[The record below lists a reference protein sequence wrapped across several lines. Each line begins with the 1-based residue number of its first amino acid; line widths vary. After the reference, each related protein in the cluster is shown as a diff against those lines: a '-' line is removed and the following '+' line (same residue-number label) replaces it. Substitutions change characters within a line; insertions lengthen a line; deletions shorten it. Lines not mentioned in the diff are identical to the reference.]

1 MGMKMLSWI
10 PLIGP
15 ILQGLFSTA
24 SSIYATFKSTQ
35 VEQIKADVETSKVAA
50 QIIHDT
56 NDDIGIRI
64 MRDGLCIGPV
74 VWCLLGSWDT
84 IIGARQANGT
94 PWHPD
99 LIPYMFHVG
108 VYPEAMAYLPFAVVA
123 FLLGNIGFNI
133 WKRK

>member
-1 MGMKMLSWI
+1 MLGWI

-24 SSIYATFKSTQ
+24 SSIYSTFKSTQ
-35 VEQIKADVETSKVAA
+35 VEQIKADVATAQVSA

-64 MRDGLCIGPV
+64 LRDAALVFPV
-74 VWCLLGSWDT
+74 VWSALIGWDT
-84 IIGARQANGT
+84 IVAKHY
-94 PWHPD
+94 PWLKFNVADYPD
-99 LIPYMFHVG
+99 NVRYI
-108 VYPEAMAYLPFAVVA
+108 PFAAFA
-123 FLLGNIGFNI
+123 FLFGTIGFNI

>member
-1 MGMKMLSWI
+1 MLWL

-24 SSIYATFKSTQ
+24 SSIYSSFKSTQ
-35 VEQIKADVETSKVAA
+35 VEQIKADVETEKVSA

-64 MRDGLCIGPV
+64 WRDVALAMPV
-74 VWCLLGSWDT
+74 VWGTLIGWDT
-84 IIGARQANGT
+84 IIGARRSDNT
-94 PWHPD
+94 LWHPWASEW
-99 LIPYMFHVG
+99 MFHVG
-108 VYPEAMAYLPFAVVA
+108 NYPESVSYLPYVAYA
-123 FLLGNIGFNI
+123 FLFGVIGFNV